1 MNSNYWDKVSQTKRQ
16 DELSWYQQRPS
27 HSLELIA
34 ELGLSANDK
43 IIDVGGGDSNLVDH
57 LIDAEFKNI
66 TILDIS
72 AIALEKLKIR
82 LGSSAQNLKFIATD
96 IIKFSPQEK
105 YKLWH
110 DRATF
115 HFLTKKEEALSSDGY
130 LIVSTF
136 SKTGP
141 EKCSGLSIS
150 QYSDVELKKQFEKYF
165 TNIRCF
171 ESTHHTPSGKNQNFI
186 YCGFKKII

>member
-1 MNSNYWDKVSQTKRQ
+1 LVST
-16 DELSWYQQRPS
+16 ETLT
-27 HSLELIA
+27 LIRINCRI
-34 ELGLSANDK
+34 G
-43 IIDVGGGDSNLVDH
+43 IGGGDSNLVDH

-115 HFLTKKEEALSSDGY
+115 HFLTKKEDIESYLKIASEALSSDGY